1 MRKSSLPLHFQGLNE
16 NTSTVP
22 RVSTSLRARK
32 GFVLGHSSLSHHRR
46 LWKHLFKPLRI
57 TFDA

>member
-32 GFVLGHSSLSHHRR
+32 GFVLGHSSPLHHRQ
-46 LWKHLFKPLRI
+46 PLMEKFI
-57 TFDA
+57 QASADHF